1 MESSMT
7 AKKAESPAGNPIL
20 AVGAQDRVFDQP
32 IRVGIV
38 GLGRIGWCHHAQ
50 IIRKHSGFELVAVCD
65 TQKVCRDEAK
75 AEIGCAVYSSLGT
88 MLKDERIE
96 LVVVATPSKFH
107 QRMVIQALKAGKNV
121 LCEKPSA
128 LSARGIDA
136 MIAAAEA
143 AGKLLTMHH
152 NRRLDPDFLYVKEK
166 IESGVLGKVFRI
178 RRSVVGFGRRNDWQT
193 LLKYGGGMIGN
204 WGVHLV
210 DQVLQLMTGPVTD
223 VWSDVNR
230 YLNPGDAEDDLVA
243 LLRDDNGLVADVE
256 MTSVNAAPTP
266 NWVVLGT
273 SGSLWINGNT
283 AKPKVFDPAQLAPV
297 TSNDMPYAIGRQ
309 YGVIPGPDT
318 IPWQEIEEPVK
329 PTGTYC
335 TYYDNLYDGIRSG
348 APLLVQPL
356 SARRTYAVLDR
367 VRRGT
372 GF

>member
-1 MESSMT
+1 MT

-20 AVGAQDRVFDQP
+20 DLGAGDRVFEQP

-50 IIRKHSGFELVAVCD
+50 IIRKHGGFELVAVCD
-65 TQKVCRDEAK
+65 TEKERRNEVK
-75 AEIGCAVYSSLGT
+75 AEVGCAAYATFGA
-88 MLKDERIE
+88 MLKDPNVE
-96 LVVVATPSKFH
+96 LVVVATPTKFH
-107 QRMVIQALKAGKNV
+107 QAMAIKALKAGKNV

-136 MIAAAEA
+136 MIAAAEQ
-143 AGKLLTMHH
+143 AGKVLTMHH

-283 AKPKVFDPAQLAPV
+283 AKLKVFDPAQLAPV
-297 TSNDMPYAIGRQ
+297 TANDLPYAIGRQ
-309 YGVIPGPDT
+309 YGVIPGPDQ

-329 PTGTYC
+329 PTGTYP

-348 APLLVQPL
+348 APLLVQPQ

>member
-1 MESSMT
+1 MT
-7 AKKAESPAGNPIL
+7 AKKAEAPAGNPIL
-20 AVGAQDRVFDQP
+20 DLGAGDRTFEQP

-50 IIRKHSGFELVAVCD
+50 IIQKHGGFELVAVCD
-65 TQKVCRDEAK
+65 TQKKVREQVSAEVGCK
-75 AEIGCAVYSSLGT
+75 AYANLGSL
-88 MLKDERIE
+88 LKDENVE
-96 LVVVATPSKFH
+96 MVVVATPTKFH
-107 QRMVIQALKAGKNV
+107 QRMAIQALKAGKNV

-136 MIAAAEA
+136 MIRASAT
-143 AGKLLTMHH
+143 AGKVLTMHH
-152 NRRLDPDFLYVKEK
+152 NRRLDPDFLYVREK

-178 RRSVVGFGRRNDWQT
+178 RRSVVGFSRRNDWQT

-210 DQVLQLMTGPVTD
+210 DQVLQLMEGPVTD
-223 VWSDVNR
+223 VWSDVNH
-230 YLNPGDAEDDLVA
+230 YLNPGDAEDDLIA

-273 SGSLWINGNT
+273 AGTLWIQGKT
-283 AKPKVFDPAQLAPV
+283 AKLKVYDPAGLGEV
-297 TSNDMPYAIGRQ
+297 TANDFPYAMDRK
-309 YGVIPGPDT
+309 YGVTPDPDK
-318 IPWQEIEEPVK
+318 IAWQEIEEDAAPS
-329 PTGTYC
+329 GDYG

-348 APLLVQPL
+348 APLLVEPV